1 MIGFVMSMMIEIK
14 ARGQKNRKVDK
25 HESGQNHCE
34 ENSWVCAGSVMEDLR
49 EGAVSSPRVRVQSH
63 VEAES

>member
-14 ARGQKNRKVDK
+14 ARGHKNRKVDK

-34 ENSWVCAGSVMEDLR
+34 ENSWVCAGNVMRICVKER
-49 EGAVSSPRVRVQSH
+49 FQVRAYVCNRM
-63 VEAES
+63 